1 MFQQIYKSSF
11 HVIFIFI
18 LQDII
23 QTQEQNMFLQE
34 ELRLYKKNTDEQL
47 QYLKVTVVCNSSS
60 LGASPCNL
68 RRTEESILPSK
79 ESSYCRS
86 YMRENLPLR
95 SSIFQQLA

>member
-60 LGASPCNL
+60 
-68 RRTEESILPSK
+68 
-79 ESSYCRS
+79 
-86 YMRENLPLR
+86 
-95 SSIFQQLA
+95 